1 MLNFD
6 LDIFWCQDD
15 LRRQI
20 SIWACQCEFEM
31 GHFHTYSISRLCDAN
46 IYNLKVS
53 MSSRREKPR
62 QNFQSTDENPLIAT
76 WHMVGKWAKC
86 VLKSVMGRTIQP
98 GGGQRG
104 PGLQQLS
111 LFLKALNYESE
122 QRKPIFTIN
131 QTILLE
137 LVILAIKLR
146 APTLQKLICVTLLTL
161 QWIVASS
168 HTKIPSLDCCCQ
180 NHCRTTADRKPSKN
194 KGAFQL
200 PSNGQWPLYK
210 RKTLFFRSH
219 RFQSDIIP
227 VLSYLGKQAHYR
239 E

>member
-20 SIWACQCEFEM
+20 SIWGCQCAFEM
-31 GHFHTYSISRLCDAN
+31 GHFHTYSISRLCDGN
-46 IYNLKVS
+46 IYNLKVP
-53 MSSRREKPR
+53 MSSRREKPW
-62 QNFQSTDENPLIAT
+62 QNSQSTDENLLFAT

-86 VLKSVMGRTIQP
+86 VLKSVIGRTIQP

-122 QRKPIFTIN
+122 QRKPILTIT

-168 HTKIPSLDCCCQ
+168 HTKLPSLDCCCCQ
-180 NHCRTTADRKPSKN
+180 NHYRTTADRKPSTTQRHIPIAKQWPMTSLQAQN
-194 KGAFQL
+194 TLLPL
-200 PSNGQWPLYK
+200 PSLSIWYHASSFLSK
-210 RKTLFFRSH
+210 KTGSL
-219 RFQSDIIP
+219 
-227 VLSYLGKQAHYR
+227 
-239 E
+239 

>member
-53 MSSRREKPR
+53 MSSKRETPT

-76 WHMVGKWAKC
+76 WHMVGKWAMC
-86 VLKSVMGRTIQP
+86 VLKSVKGRTIQP

-122 QRKPIFTIN
+122 QRKP
-131 QTILLE
+131 L
-137 LVILAIKLR
+137 IKSNEFRPQHLFSGYR
-146 APTLQKLICVTLLTL
+146 TLGYSQLFLNIK
-161 QWIVASS
+161 
-168 HTKIPSLDCCCQ
+168 
-180 NHCRTTADRKPSKN
+180 SKA
-194 KGAFQL
+194 K
-200 PSNGQWPLYK
+200 
-210 RKTLFFRSH
+210 
-219 RFQSDIIP
+219 
-227 VLSYLGKQAHYR
+227 
-239 E
+239 